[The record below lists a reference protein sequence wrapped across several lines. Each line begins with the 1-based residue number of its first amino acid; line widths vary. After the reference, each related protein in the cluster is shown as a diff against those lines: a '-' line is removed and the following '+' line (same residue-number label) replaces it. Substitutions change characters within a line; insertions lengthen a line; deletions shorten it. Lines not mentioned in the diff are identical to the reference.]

1 MKIYALASGS
11 KGNCF
16 IICCKDTNIM
26 IDCRTT
32 KKYLVDSFNR
42 INMNI
47 KDIDALLITHD
58 HSDHISQIKM
68 FKDLNIYSPVS
79 ILNIKTYDIKAFQ
92 SFDINNVNI
101 MPIMLSHDAKN
112 TVGYIIDDHEEKCLY
127 MTDTGYV
134 NDRYLSLFK
143 DLDHIIIE
151 SNHDVEMLMNSHR
164 PLYVKRRIF
173 SDNGHLC
180 NEDCANVLSKII
192 CDNTKDV
199 MLAHVSMEAN
209 TYDKAL
215 AVNLAYLNDHNI
227 DISHIDFKVCRQFEI
242 VIGGK

>member
-16 IICCKDTNIM
+16 IICCKDTKIM
-26 IDCRTT
+26 IDCGTT
-32 KKYLVDSFNR
+32 KKYLVDSFSR

-134 NDRYLSLFK
+134 NDRYLSLFT

>member
-26 IDCRTT
+26 IDCGTT
-32 KKYLVDSFNR
+32 KKYLVDSFSR

-134 NDRYLSLFK
+134 NDRYLSLFT

-180 NEDCANVLSKII
+180 NEDCANVLSNII

>member
-26 IDCRTT
+26 IDCGTT
-32 KKYLVDSFNR
+32 KKYLVDSFSR

-134 NDRYLSLFK
+134 NDRYLSLFT

-215 AVNLAYLNDHNI
+215 AVNLAYLNDNNI

>member
-1 MKIYALASGS
+1 MRFAQLCSGS
-11 KGNCF
+11 KGNSF
-16 IICCKDTNIM
+16 YLENDGTKVL
-26 IDCRTT
+26 IDCGGT
-32 KKYLVDSFNR
+32 KKYLFSALAQLDVSPQDL
-42 INMNI
+42 
-47 KDIDALLITHD
+47 DAVIITHD

-134 NDRYLSLFK
+134 NDRYLSLFT

>member
-26 IDCRTT
+26 IDCGTT
-32 KKYLVDSFNR
+32 KKYLVDSFSR

-68 FKDLNIYSPVS
+68 FKDLNIYSTVS
-79 ILNIKTYDIKAFQ
+79 ILKIKTYYIKAFQ

-134 NDRYLSLFK
+134 NDRYLSLFT

>member
-16 IICCKDTNIM
+16 VICCKDTNIM
-26 IDCRTT
+26 IDCGTT
-32 KKYLVDSFNR
+32 KKYLKDSFNN
-42 INMNI
+42 IKMGI
-47 KDIDALLITHD
+47 KDIDALLITHE
-58 HSDHISQIKM
+58 HSDHISQIRM
-68 FKDLNIYSPVS
+68 FKELAIYSP
-79 ILNIKTYDIKAFQ
+79 IDIANVDVHLITAFE

-112 TVGYIIDDHEEKCLY
+112 TVGYIINDHEEKCLY

-134 NDRYLSLFK
+134 NNRYLPLFN

-151 SNHDVEMLMNSHR
+151 SNHDVEMLMNSNR

-173 SDNGHLC
+173 SDSGHLC
-180 NEDCANVLSKII
+180 NEDCANVLAKII
-192 CDNTKDV
+192 CAKTKSV
-199 MLAHVSMEAN
+199 MLAHISMEAN

-215 AVNLAYLNDHNI
+215 DVNLAYLNDHHI
-227 DISHIDFKVCRQFEI
+227 DISHIDFKVCKQFEI
-242 VIGGK
+242 VKGG